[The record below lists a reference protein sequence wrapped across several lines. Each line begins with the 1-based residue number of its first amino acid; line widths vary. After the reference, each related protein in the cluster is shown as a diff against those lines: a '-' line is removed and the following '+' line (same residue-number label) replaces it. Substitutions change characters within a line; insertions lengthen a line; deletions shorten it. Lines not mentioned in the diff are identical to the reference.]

1 MKKTIMFLIAILL
14 LAGCAKD
21 GGSLSDK
28 VEIAKLKETLA
39 ARDKAIE
46 TLMNEKETMQALLN
60 QFDPNVLAQNS
71 MVYTSIPLLMTSE
84 AKCSTLGRSTRCALP
99 STNASLILPIM
110 TMPSFIYVLN
120 PTPTQIFIVYYDE
133 KELWVYADYAIVSK
147 AEADSIMATSGV
159 ESIVKTLPDGRV
171 LMTLATPGIAL
182 SNPLAIDAFTKQFKD
197 KLNGSIDLQ
206 FELISTNG

>member
-21 GGSLSDK
+21 GGSLADK
-28 VEIAKLKETLA
+28 AEIAKLKETLA

-46 TLMNEKETMQALLN
+46 TLINEKETMQALLN

-71 MVYTSIPLLMTSE
+71 VVYTSIPLLMTSE
-84 AKCSTLGRSTRCALP
+84 AKCKAVGGSTRCALP
-99 STNASLILPIM
+99 STYAILILPIM

-147 AEADSIMATSGV
+147 AEADSMMATSGM

-171 LMTLATPGIAL
+171 LMTLATPGLAL

>member
-1 MKKTIMFLIAILL
+1 MFLIAILL
-14 LAGCAKD
+14 LTGCAKD

-28 VEIAKLKETLA
+28 AEIAKLKETLA

-46 TLMNEKETMQALLN
+46 TLMNEKESMQALLN

-84 AKCSTLGRSTRCALP
+84 AKCSALGKSTRCALP

-171 LMTLATPGIAL
+171 LMTLAAPGLAL
-182 SNPLAIDAFTKQFKD
+182 SNPLAIDAFTKQFKE
-197 KLNGSIDLQ
+197 KMNGSIDLQ